1 MRKSF
6 VVRLVSAVAIL
17 GVGAAL
23 VKSYSSSGTQA
34 KAETGTTVSSTR
46 SFIDAIAPTARQ
58 IGQEYDLYASVLIA
72 QAVLESSN
80 GQSALSQSPYYNLFG
95 IKGSYNGS
103 QVTMTTWE
111 DDGSGNAYQ
120 VNAAFRAY
128 PSYAASLYDY
138 ASVLNSDYY
147 AGVHKSNTSSY
158 LDATASLTGTY
169 ATDTNYATKLNQIIA
184 TYGLTAYDT
193 VDLGT
198 GSYASGQVWN
208 SYRGSYTDQATLD
221 EDTAWANR

>member
-1 MRKSF
+1 MQPWSNLIVQVALKQRQRQE
-6 VVRLVSAVAIL
+6 RLCL
-17 GVGAAL
+17 AL
-23 VKSYSSSGTQA
+23 V
-34 KAETGTTVSSTR
+34 
-46 SFIDAIAPTARQ
+46 
-58 IGQEYDLYASVLIA
+58 VLLT

-80 GQSALSQSPYYNLFG
+80 GQSALSQSPYYNVFG